1 MNRPRVR
8 RDVVSFVRR
17 SARMNESQRKAWE
30 AHRERFVIPVPKA
43 ATSTS
48 IAAEAVVDWASAFG
62 REAPLVVEI
71 GSGIGDS
78 LVPMAGDRPEVNV
91 VAFEV
96 FEPAVAQTMARLVRH
111 GVDNVRLVI
120 ADGAQGLAQLFPD
133 ASVTELWTFF
143 ADPWHKKKHHKR
155 RLVSEEFGTV
165 VSRKLIPGGLWR
177 LATDWADYAE
187 WMRSQLDDHPG
198 LVNVHGGWAPRYEG
212 RPLTKFERRG
222 LDEGREVFDLTY
234 RRQQ

>member
-1 MNRPRVR
+1 
-8 RDVVSFVRR
+8 
-17 SARMNESQRKAWE
+17 MNESQRKAWE
-30 AHRERFVIPVPKA
+30 AHRERFVIPVPIA
-43 ATSTS
+43 TTSTS
-48 IAAEAVVDWASAFG
+48 IAADAVVDWSSAFG

-78 LVPMAGDRPEVNV
+78 LVPMAGDRPDVNV
-91 VAFEV
+91 IAFEV
-96 FEPAVAQTMARLVRH
+96 FEPAAAQTMARLVRH

-155 RLVSEEFGTV
+155 RLVSAEFGSV
-165 VSRKLIPGGLWR
+165 VARKLIPGGLWR

-187 WMRSQLDDHPG
+187 WMRSQLDNHPG
-198 LVNVHGGWAPRYEG
+198 LVNAHGGWAPRYEG

-234 RRQQ
+234 RRQP